1 MKHVCPT
8 LKDFLQ
14 LLKTLYLSV
23 SLQTYPFSVA
33 SWGSGRGR
41 GRGRVVLTSAD
52 PSNSETAILALVPS
66 PLPTLHLQK
75 PLDRSDSVSDQ
86 VGSAPHSILPET

>member
-41 GRGRVVLTSAD
+41 VVLTSAD
-52 PSNSETAILALVPS
+52 PSNSETAVLALVPS